1 MLARASASGSLGCQV
16 RCGSAAAKYTA
27 CSPVPLAI
35 SSTVPRAGSTRRST
49 ARIGSRLR
57 ATAGELWAGT
67 YELGMT
73 APIVSEPAQIGK
85 RAPQQPQA
93 ERGQHQLEHQAETLL
108 GRAVQRDL
116 ADPVAGG
123 TGHDH
128 RRHQRHEAADRKA

>member
-1 MLARASASGSLGCQV
+1 MLARASASGSVGCHV

-35 SSTVPRAGSTRRST
+35 SSTVPCAGSTRRST

-67 YELGMT
+67 YELGM
-73 APIVSEPAQIGK
+73 AIRIVSEPAEIGH
-85 RAPQQPQA
+85 RAPQEPQA
-93 ERGQHQLEHQAETLL
+93 QRGEHHLEHDAKALL
-108 GRAVQRDL
+108 GGAMQRHL

-123 TGHDH
+123 AG
-128 RRHQRHEAADRKA
+128 